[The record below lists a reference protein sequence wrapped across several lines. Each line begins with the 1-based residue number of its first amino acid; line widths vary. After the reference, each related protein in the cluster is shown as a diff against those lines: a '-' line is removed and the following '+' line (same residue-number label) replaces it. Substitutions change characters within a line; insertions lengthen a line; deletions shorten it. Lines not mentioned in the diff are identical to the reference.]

1 MRDAYGR
8 EIDYLRVS
16 VTDRCNLRCRYCMP
30 EEGIPLLPHN
40 DILSFEQIE
49 AVVRTA
55 ARMGFRKVRLTGGEP
70 LARRGVADL
79 VAMLGRVQGIETLAM
94 TTNGTMLALIAAAL
108 AAAGLDS
115 VNISLDTL
123 DPERYRC
130 LTRRGDIA
138 DALAGLDAAIA
149 AGLAVKLNMVVME
162 DTSAAEIAAMR
173 DFAAGKGVAMQTIS
187 RYSLQ
192 AQKGDSAAYDRPP
205 PCSACNRIRLLANG
219 VLRSCLHSDIDV
231 KVDFSDIEGSI
242 ARAVGAKPVHG
253 AVSSTMS
260 VGQIGG

>member
-1 MRDAYGR
+1 MRDAFGR
-8 EIDYLRVS
+8 EINYLRVS
-16 VTDRCNLRCRYCMP
+16 VTDRCNLRCLYCMP
-30 EEGIPLLPHN
+30 EEGIPLLPHD

-55 ARMGFRKVRLTGGEP
+55 ARMGFTKVRLTGGEP
-70 LARRGVADL
+70 LARRGVAGL
-79 VAMLGRVQGIETLAM
+79 VAMLGRVPGIATLAM
-94 TTNGTMLALIAAAL
+94 TTNGTMLAPIAAEL
-108 AAAGLDS
+108 AAGGLDS

-123 DPERYRC
+123 DPDRYRR

-138 DALAGLDAAIA
+138 DALAGVDAAKA

-162 DTSAAEIAAMR
+162 DTSEAEIAAMR
-173 DFAAGKGVAMQTIS
+173 DFAAARGIALQTIS

-192 AQKGDSAAYDRPP
+192 VRKGDSAEYDRPP
-205 PCSACNRIRLLANG
+205 PCAACNRIRLLANG

-242 ARAVGAKPVHG
+242 VRAVESKPVHG
-253 AVSSTMS
+253 AVSSTKS

>member
-30 EEGIPLLPHN
+30 EDGIPLLAHE

-70 LARRGVADL
+70 LARRGVSDL
-79 VAMLGRVQGIETLAM
+79 VAMLGRVRGIETLAM
-94 TTNGTMLALIAAAL
+94 TTNGTMLAPL
-108 AAAGLDS
+108 AANLAAGGLDS

-123 DPERYRC
+123 DPARYRY

-138 DALAGLDAAIA
+138 DALEGVDAAIA

-162 DTSAAEIAAMR
+162 DTADAEIAAMR
-173 DFAAGKGVAMQTIS
+173 DFAAGRGIALQTIS

-192 AQKGDSAAYDRPP
+192 AQKGDSAEYDRPP

-219 VLRSCLHSDIDV
+219 VLRSCLHSDIDI

-242 ARAVGAKPVHG
+242 AVAVRSKPVHG
-253 AVSSTMS
+253 AVSSTKS